1 MREALKKHLLLCL
14 AWVFVALGLIGVF
27 LPIVPTTPFLIVA
40 LGLFSKSSPRFHQML
55 LNNRWVGAPLRQWE
69 ESKSIARKTKVK
81 ASLLIL
87 VTFAVS
93 IGFVITDFIL
103 RIVLVSVA
111 TILLIWI
118 WSIKE
123 GSAE

>member
-1 MREALKKHLLLCL
+1 MRETFKRHLFLGL
-14 AWVFVALGLIGVF
+14 AWFFVVLGLIGVF

-69 ESKSIARKTKVK
+69 ESKSIARKTKLK
-81 ASLLIL
+81 ASLLI
-87 VTFAVS
+87 VMTFAVS
-93 IGFVITDFIL
+93 IGFLITDQAVRIIL
-103 RIVLVSVA
+103 LTVA
-111 TILLIWI
+111 AVLLIWI

-123 GSAE
+123 DSAE

>member
-1 MREALKKHLLLCL
+1 MREALKKHLLLSL
-14 AWVFVALGLIGVF
+14 AWIFVALGLIGVF